1 MSYRVLVA
9 EDEDIIRR
17 GIVCSIDWRRLGC
30 GQIDEACNGQEALE
44 HIQTGVYDLVLMDIN
59 MPLLGG
65 LEVLEQT
72 CQGYGYVAIIIT
84 GYSDFDYAKRALKY
98 GAVEYVLKPIDIA
111 ELTRAIEKACAERE
125 RRLTYR
131 KLKEGLL
138 VPPEPV
144 QLLTPVAALPA
155 EETEDGEVVARM
167 LDYIEKN
174 VGKKIT
180 LSILSQEL
188 FYSESFM
195 TRRFKSEMGMNFTDY
210 LNRYRIQCALS
221 MLRQGRS
228 RLSDISA
235 ACGFS
240 DYKYFN
246 NVFKKYVGCSAKLF
260 MQKMSGE
267 PHDVN

>member
-1 MSYRVLVA
+1 MSYRVLVV

-17 GIVCSIDWRRLGC
+17 GIVCSIDWHHMGC
-30 GQIDEACNGQEALE
+30 GQIEEASNGQEALE
-44 HIQTGVYDLVLMDIN
+44 RIQTGAYDLVLMDIN

-72 CQGYGYVAIIIT
+72 CQEYGYAAIIIT

-98 GAVEYVLKPIDIA
+98 GAVEYVLKPIDIP

-125 RRLTYR
+125 RRLAYQ

-138 VPPEPV
+138 VPPDPV
-144 QLLTPVAALPA
+144 HLLTPVAALPA
-155 EETEDGEVVARM
+155 EEAEDGEVVARM

-210 LNRYRIQCALS
+210 LNRYRIQCALL
-221 MLRQGRS
+221 MLRQKRG
-228 RLSDISA
+228 RLSDIAA

-246 NVFKKYVGCSAKLF
+246 SVFKKYVGCSAKQF
-260 MQKMSGE
+260 MQKMNGGSTE
-267 PHDVN
+267 TN